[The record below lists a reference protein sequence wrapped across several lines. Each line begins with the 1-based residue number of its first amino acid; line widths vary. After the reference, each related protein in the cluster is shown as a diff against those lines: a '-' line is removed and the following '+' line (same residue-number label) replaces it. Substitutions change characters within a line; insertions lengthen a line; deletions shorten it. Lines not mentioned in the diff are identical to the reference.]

1 MAASL
6 GVGEA
11 PGSSEWRRSSHQG
24 GSASGSGADRSGVW
38 ARTSPAD
45 PGGQLAEGWKP
56 RGTSQP
62 PRKLDQQST
71 VLIQSPTCISSALAS
86 SCLLGGFS
94 CCPPTRPRT
103 RRPIPAPRAH
113 ELEGTRWAWRPTP
126 SVALAR
132 GPSKLSRVLVAHRTQ
147 PPHLASLLVH
157 LVLCAWATG
166 GWEALHEGPGGLQPT
181 SPRGPADRLLSLSFS
196 KPSEEFLNGADF
208 LTSWLERASWARG
221 RGVAGT
227 LLPQPP
233 TGWSKSWPPLS
244 DRAPRFP
251 SPSCPGYL
259 AKGTP
264 NNLLTQ
270 GTENLVRDLG
280 GAAHL
285 RLPVFVWVEIIR
297 PISL

>member
-1 MAASL
+1 MGAFHAA
-6 GVGEA
+6 
-11 PGSSEWRRSSHQG
+11 
-24 GSASGSGADRSGVW
+24 
-38 ARTSPAD
+38 
-45 PGGQLAEGWKP
+45 
-56 RGTSQP
+56 
-62 PRKLDQQST
+62 
-71 VLIQSPTCISSALAS
+71 
-86 SCLLGGFS
+86 
-94 CCPPTRPRT
+94 PPTHPRT

-251 SPSCPGYL
+251 SPSCPGIL
-259 AKGTP
+259 QKEPRT
-264 NNLLTQ
+264 TC
-270 GTENLVRDLG
+270 
-280 GAAHL
+280 
-285 RLPVFVWVEIIR
+285 
-297 PISL
+297 